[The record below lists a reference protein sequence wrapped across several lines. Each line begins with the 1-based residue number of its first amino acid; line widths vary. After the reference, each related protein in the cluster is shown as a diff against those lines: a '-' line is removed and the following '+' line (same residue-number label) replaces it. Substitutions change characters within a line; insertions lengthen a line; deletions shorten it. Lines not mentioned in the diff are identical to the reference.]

1 MDALILSCGTGGG
14 HNAAGKAV
22 LDELIK
28 RGHNAVMINPYSL
41 CKHKVENKINNTY
54 ISVAKTMPKFFGF
67 IYGIANLYRLL
78 PVKSPVYHL
87 NRLMSDTMQE
97 YLANNHTDII
107 ITPHL
112 FPAEIITGMKQKD
125 MSVPLTMFIAT
136 DYTCIPFTEETE
148 CDRYVIPSEDL
159 LKEYVKKGIPR
170 EHIYT
175 LGIPCHTDFSSDM
188 PKQAAKKELNLQ
200 TGKKYILISGGSMG
214 AGNVKLAVKILY
226 GYYRNNDNI
235 HFIVVCGNNEK
246 LYAFLNKRYKDKV
259 LALKYTAD
267 MAKYMKACDIFIS
280 KPGGLSSTEALVS
293 GIPLIHISPIPGCE
307 TANMNYFNE
316 HHLSLPV
323 QNIRKELIA
332 AAGALLSDNT
342 YKEIKSINTHA
353 TKDICDMCERLV
365 QQKTLK
371 NDL

>member
-14 HNAAGKAV
+14 HNSAGKAV
-22 LDELIK
+22 LDELNK

-41 CKHKVENKINNTY
+41 CKLKVESKINNTY
-54 ISVAKTMPKFFGF
+54 ISVAKSMPKFFGF
-67 IYGIANLYRLL
+67 IYKIADIYRRL
-78 PVKSPVYHL
+78 PVKSPVYYL
-87 NRLMSDTMQE
+87 NRLMTDTMRE
-97 YLANNHTDII
+97 YLDNNHVDII

-112 FPAEIITGMKQKD
+112 FPAEIITGMKKKD
-125 MSVPLTMFIAT
+125 LSVPLTMFIAT

-148 CDRYVIPSEDL
+148 CDRYIIPSEDL

-175 LGIPCHTDFSSDM
+175 LGIPCHTDFSSDI
-188 PKQAAKKELNLQ
+188 PKQTAKKELNLE

-214 AGNVKLAVKILY
+214 AGNVRLAVKTLY
-226 GYYRNNDNI
+226 KYYYNNSNI
-235 HFIVVCGNNEK
+235 HFIVICGNNEK
-246 LYAFLNKRYKDKV
+246 LYSFLNMHYKDKV
-259 LALKYTAD
+259 YALKYTED

-323 QNIRKELIA
+323 KNIRKELVYA
-332 AAGALLSDNT
+332 TRTLLSDNT
-342 YKEIKSINTHA
+342 YKEIKSININA
-353 TKDICDMCERLV
+353 TKDICDMCERLM
-365 QQKTLK
+365 QQKTP
-371 NDL
+371 NGN